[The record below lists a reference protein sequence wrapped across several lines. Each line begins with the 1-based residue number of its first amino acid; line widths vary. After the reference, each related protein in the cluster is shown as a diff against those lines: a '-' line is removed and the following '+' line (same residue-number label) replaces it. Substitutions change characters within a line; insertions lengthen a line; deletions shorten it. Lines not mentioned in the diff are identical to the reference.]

1 MTEAAGAHIL
11 FLATDAHGAPGGIAQ
26 YNRDVLDA
34 LAGMGCVEQ
43 ITVLSRH
50 GNGRHDDAPAK
61 ANYPKRQPQGR
72 VAYIWLL
79 LRAIFGR
86 NTGLI
91 YCAHIN
97 LLPLAV
103 LAKYITKSPTFL
115 MIYGIDAW
123 KRPSRLVG
131 WMVRHIDALG
141 SISQITLDRFI
152 SWAGPSTCP
161 HYILPNAIDE
171 KIFGIAEPNKALT
184 ARLGLDG
191 GPVIMTFGRMS
202 ASERY
207 KGFDEVLEALPHLRS
222 AMPSLRY
229 MLAGDGDDRPRLEA
243 KAQALGVAP
252 HCIFT
257 GYLPESEKADAFRL
271 ADAYVMPSH
280 GEGFGF
286 VVLEALACG
295 VPVVASTTDGTF
307 EAVRGGTLGHAV
319 DPADRQALI
328 DATIAAV
335 RMPKAVPAGLEY
347 FSSAQFAARLRF
359 ALLPMIA

>member
-1 MTEAAGAHIL
+1 MAEAIRRSIL
-11 FLATDAHGAPGGIAQ
+11 FVATDAHGAPGGIAQ
-26 YNRDVLDA
+26 YNRDVLAA
-34 LAGMGCVEQ
+34 LASFDEIRR
-43 ITVLSRH
+43 ITVLPRH
-50 GNGRHDDAPAK
+50 GTAQPADASAK
-61 ANYPKRQPQGR
+61 TIYPPRQPLGR
-72 VAYIWLL
+72 MAYILVL
-79 LRAIFGR
+79 LRAVFR
-86 NTGLI
+86 QKFDLI

-97 LLPLAV
+97 LLPLAWLV
-103 LAKYITKSPTFL
+103 KHFTSAPIFL
-115 MIYGIDAW
+115 MLYGVDAW
-123 KRPSRLVG
+123 EKPPRLMR
-131 WMVRHIDALG
+131 WMLRSVDALG
-141 SISQITLDRFI
+141 SISRITHSRFTV
-152 SWAGPSTCP
+152 WAGSLPCP
-161 HYILPNAIDE
+161 VHILPNAIDTTR
-171 KIFGIAEPNKALT
+171 FGVEQANPALV

-191 GPVIMTFGRMS
+191 GPVILTFGRMS

-335 RMPKAVPAGLEY
+335 RTPKAVPAGLEY
-347 FSSAQFAARLRF
+347 FSTAQFAARLRA
-359 ALLPMIA
+359 ALMPMIA